1 MKLKTV
7 IENMQTLHRLK
18 NNMKAHLIPSKGTD
32 AVTVLVLTKLGS
44 RYEPDHLWGASHFI
58 EHLMFKGTE
67 KRPST
72 IEISRTLE
80 RYGAD
85 FNAYTGKERTG
96 YYVKIQK
103 DHADVAVD
111 LLHDMIFH
119 SLYDNEEMEREKGV
133 IIEEIKM
140 YEENPMIHLGD
151 LMEDGLYRGSRLG
164 KNIAG
169 TAESMRAM
177 KREDVIEFRDRHYK
191 PENMVVI
198 MAGAVPENALQMLNS
213 TFGQIESAE
222 TEIGFENHTW
232 QFNEDGTPH
241 VELQEKDIEQIQL
254 GLAFPGYGK
263 HDSKKYASRL
273 MAGILGG
280 GMSSRLFIEIRERRG
295 LCYSIR
301 AGSDN
306 YTDAGDLSVSA
317 GLDRA
322 RLEEATVAIIDELKK
337 IKEHGVTAEEL
348 DYIKENIAGRLKLGL
363 EDSSRLAEFY
373 GNQELFF
380 GETITPDELVEK
392 YNAVTLQ
399 EVHEVAKEM
408 IDFSKLSIGI
418 IGPYKDTEDV
428 LKAFPVLK

>member
-1 MKLKTV
+1 M
-7 IENMQTLHRLK
+7 ETLHKLE
-18 NNMKAHLIPSKGTD
+18 NNMRAHLIPSKGTD

-72 IEISRTLE
+72 IDISRTLE
-80 RYGAD
+80 RYGAE

-96 YYVKIQK
+96 YYVRIAK

-111 LLHDMIFH
+111 LLHDMIFN

-151 LMEDGLYRGSRLG
+151 LMEDGLYRGGRLG

-177 KREDVIEFRDRHYK
+177 KREDVIEFRDKHYK
-191 PENMVVI
+191 PENMVVV
-198 MAGAVPENALQMLNS
+198 MAGAIPENALEMLNS
-213 TFGQIESAE
+213 TFGSIADSDSKASFESH
-222 TEIGFENHTW
+222 NW

-241 VELQEKDIEQIQL
+241 VEIQEKDIEQIQL

-263 HDSKKYASRL
+263 NDDKKYAAKL

-295 LCYSIR
+295 LCYSVR

-306 YTDAGDLSVSA
+306 YTDVGDLSVTT
-317 GLDRA
+317 GLDKA
-322 RLEEATVAIIDELKK
+322 RLEEATAAIIDELKK

-348 DYIKENIAGRLKLGL
+348 DYIKENFAGRLKLGL
-363 EDSSRLAEFY
+363 ENSSKLAEFY

-380 GETITPDELVEK
+380 GETSTPEELVEK

-399 EVHEVAKEM
+399 EVHEAAQEM

-418 IGPYKDTEDV
+418 IGPYKSSEDV
-428 LKAFPVLK
+428 LKAFPVLN